1 MQERKDSIR
10 APSKLKLLLEGRGLL
25 DIPAL
30 FAAAPFLSMA
40 PRGERHPVL
49 IVPGLGANDR
59 STFALRGFLSA
70 LGYDVHGWGRGRNIR
85 TPQMEIPAVV
95 RTVNGLFEQ
104 SGKRVSVI
112 GWSLGGILAREVA
125 REVPARVRMVITL
138 GSPFAAPSANNV
150 RTIWRLLTG
159 QPAAAATSAR
169 IAELARPLP
178 VPATAIYTRSD
189 GIVAWQ
195 ACLEEAG
202 PQRENIEVRT
212 THIGLGFHAPALWV
226 IADRLAQPDGVW
238 TPFQPGSL
246 VAPFYP
252 KRPPQSPI

>member
-1 MQERKDSIR
+1 MNGREDSIK
-10 APSKLKLLLEGRGLL
+10 APSLIKLALEGRGLF

-49 IVPGLGANDR
+49 VLPGLGANDR
-59 STFALRGFLSA
+59 STFALRGFLSS
-70 LGYDVHGWGRGRNIR
+70 LGYDVHGWGRGRNVR
-85 TPQMEIPAVV
+85 LPQLEIPAIA
-95 RTVNGLFEQ
+95 RTVNELFET
-104 SGKRVSVI
+104 SGKRVSLV

-125 REVPARVRMVITL
+125 RDTPAHVRQVITL
-138 GSPFAAPSANNV
+138 GSPFAAPSASNV

-169 IAELARPLP
+169 VAELAKPLP

-195 ACLEEAG
+195 ACLEQEG

-212 THIGLGFHAPALWV
+212 THIGLGFHAPALWA

-238 TPFQPGSL
+238 TAFRPGGL
-246 VAPFYP
+246 VAPFFP
-252 KRPPQSPI
+252 VRR

>member
-1 MQERKDSIR
+1 MKRYEQSIT

-25 DIPAL
+25 DLPAL
-30 FAAAPFLSMA
+30 FAAAPFLGMA

-49 IVPGLGANDR
+49 VLPGLGANDR
-59 STFALRGFLSA
+59 STFALRGFLSG
-70 LGYDVHGWGRGRNIR
+70 LGYDVHGWGRGRNVRI
-85 TPQMEIPAVV
+85 PQMEIPAVG
-95 RTVNGLFEQ
+95 RTVKELSET
-104 SGKRVSVI
+104 SGSRVSVV

-125 REVPARVRMVITL
+125 RETPSRVRMVITL

-159 QPAAAATSAR
+159 QSSAAATSMR
-169 IAELARPLP
+169 VAELARPLP
-178 VPATAIYTRSD
+178 VPSTAIYTRSD

-195 ACLEEAG
+195 ACLEEEG

-226 IADRLAQPDGVW
+226 IADRLAQPEGIW
-238 TPFQPGSL
+238 TPFQPGPL
-246 VAPFYP
+246 VAPFFP
-252 KRPPQSPI
+252 KRP

>member
-1 MQERKDSIR
+1 M
-10 APSKLKLLLEGRGLL
+10 KLALEGRGLFEL
-25 DIPAL
+25 PAL
-30 FAAAPFLSMA
+30 FAAAPFLSTA

-49 IVPGLGANDR
+49 VLPGLGANDR
-59 STFALRGFLSA
+59 STFALRGFLSS

-85 TPQMEIPAVV
+85 LPQLEIPAIA
-95 RTVNGLFEQ
+95 RTVTELFET
-104 SGKRVSVI
+104 SGQRVSVI

-125 REVPARVRMVITL
+125 RETPSRVRLVVTL

-159 QPAAAATSAR
+159 QPEVTATSAR
-169 IAELARPLP
+169 IAELARPLD

-195 ACLEEAG
+195 ACLEQEG

-212 THIGLGFHAPALWV
+212 THLGLGFHAPALWV
-226 IADRLAQPDGVW
+226 IADRLAQPEGVW
-238 TPFQPGSL
+238 TPFQPGLL
-246 VAPFYP
+246 VAPFFP
-252 KRPPQSPI
+252 KRR